1 MRIRVKFVCASILLA
16 GLVPVLQGETPS
28 TPASASPSAAG
39 EQPVP
44 ARIRGSLPAQTAA
57 TQPQVTFRDGLLSIR
72 AENSTLGD
80 VLRAVQNATGA
91 VIESPGFASE
101 RVYVNLGPGGPRDIL
116 ATLLNGSHYD
126 YILLGSQQ
134 QPGSV
139 VRVMLTMRQ
148 NSSEPPAAPS
158 AVVRPTPP
166 PPNPVANSNDNDTP
180 DVPPDR
186 EAAANPNQP
195 GQPAPG
201 QPPAANAPVAA
212 AQQQPGQPLNGQ
224 PPNGQPPNGLQ
235 PIGQPKT
242 PEQLLRDLQ
251 QLQQQQQQQLQL
263 QQQLMQQNGFSH

>member
-1 MRIRVKFVCASILLA
+1 MRIRVKFVCAAILFA
-16 GLVPVLQGETPS
+16 GLVPVLLGETPS

-39 EQPVP
+39 EQPLP
-44 ARIRGSLPAQTAA
+44 ARILGSLPAQTAA

-91 VIESPGFASE
+91 SIETPGFASE
-101 RVYVNLGPGGPRDIL
+101 RVYVNLGPGAPRDIL
-116 ATLLNGSHYD
+116 ASLLNGSHYD

-148 NSSEPPAAPS
+148 NSHEPPAAP
-158 AVVRPTPP
+158 AAMVRPTPP
-166 PPNPVANSNDNDTP
+166 PSPAANSDDNDTP

-186 EAAANPNQP
+186 EVAKPNQP
-195 GQPAPG
+195 AQPAPG
-201 QPPAANAPVAA
+201 QPPTATPPVVTG
-212 AQQQPGQPLNGQ
+212 QQQPGQ
-224 PPNGQPPNGLQ
+224 PNGQPPNGLQ
-235 PIGQPKT
+235 PTGQAKT
-242 PEQLLRDLQ
+242 PEQLLHDLQ

>member
-1 MRIRVKFVCASILLA
+1 MRIRVKFVCAAILFA
-16 GLVPVLQGETPS
+16 GLVPVLLGETPS

-39 EQPVP
+39 EQPLP
-44 ARIRGSLPAQTAA
+44 ARILGSLPAQTAA

-91 VIESPGFASE
+91 SIETPGFASE
-101 RVYVNLGPGGPRDIL
+101 RVYVNLGPGAPRDIL
-116 ATLLNGSHYD
+116 ASLLNGSHYD

-148 NSSEPPAAPS
+148 NSHEPPAAP
-158 AVVRPTPP
+158 AAMVRPTPASSP
-166 PPNPVANSNDNDTP
+166 AANSDDNDTP
-180 DVPPDR
+180 DESPDR
-186 EAAANPNQP
+186 EAAKPKQP
-195 GQPAPG
+195 AQPAPG
-201 QPPAANAPVAA
+201 QPPTATPPVVTG
-212 AQQQPGQPLNGQ
+212 QQQPGQ
-224 PPNGQPPNGLQ
+224 PNGQPPNGLQ
-235 PIGQPKT
+235 PTGQAKT
-242 PEQLLRDLQ
+242 PEQLLHDLQ